1 MIHLDTNVAIVLLN
15 GSLKNV
21 RSHFDAALE
30 AGTSIAMSTIV
41 HHELMYGAAYSQKRS
56 ANEDKITLFLSSADI
71 VILAFTQADSREA
84 ADLRAHLKREGTPI
98 GPYDT
103 LIAAQARRAGA
114 TLTTA
119 NTREFERVPGLM
131 LIDWAA

>member
-41 HHELMYGAAYSQKRS
+41 HHELMYGAAYGQKRS

-114 TLTTA
+114 TLITA